1 MHKQWFQYFKKQC
14 LSSFSLNSVYSIH
27 IVIEGGNEVQWKKYG
42 NLASF
47 AKINFMSE
55 IKFTLNMSCYVRV
68 KNMHAM
74 DGPWLTNLKMK
85 FT

>member
-1 MHKQWFQYFKKQC
+1 MHKKWFQYFKKQC
-14 LSSFSLNSVYSIH
+14 LNSFSINSAYSIH
-27 IVIEGGNEVQWKKYG
+27 IVIEGGNVDQWNNYG

-55 IKFTLNMSCYVRV
+55 IKFTLNMSCSVRV
-68 KNMHAM
+68 KYMHAM